1 MYLFLLFRLIALPMP
16 TRISEI
22 ISCLN
27 EHAPF
32 SLAESWDNV
41 GLLVG
46 DPTRTVTSILI
57 GLDPT
62 CTLAEEAI
70 SAGADAII
78 THHPLIFKPL
88 PAIDTASPSG
98 RFIEMTIS
106 HRISVIACH
115 TNLDSAD
122 GGVSDILAKAVG
134 LDHVEPLLPS
144 STSANP
150 AHGMGRIGRFAK
162 AKPAA
167 EFLRDIGAAVG
178 LPAFFIA
185 GRLPAA
191 ISTVAVCGG
200 SGSELASIARER
212 GADVFVTA
220 EIKHNVARW
229 AEEQGFCLIEG
240 THYGT
245 ERHAVTL
252 LTELLRRE
260 SLSRNWGVAV
270 SPTTTEHHPFVLTH
284 ID

>member
-46 DPTRTVTSILI
+46 DSARTVTSILI

-62 CTLAEEAI
+62 CNLAEEAI
-70 SAGADAII
+70 NRGADAII

-88 PAIDTASPSG
+88 SAIDTASPTG
-98 RFIEMTIS
+98 QFIEMTLS
-106 HRISVIACH
+106 HGISVIACH
-115 TNLDSAD
+115 TNLDSAEN
-122 GGVSDILAKAVG
+122 GVSDILAKAVG
-134 LDHVEPLLPS
+134 LNHVQPLLPS
-144 STSANP
+144 TFSGNLG
-150 AHGMGRIGRFAK
+150 HGMGRIGSFTK
-162 AKPAA
+162 ARPAVD
-167 EFLRDIGAAVG
+167 FLRNLGAALG
-178 LPAFFIA
+178 LPALFIA
-185 GRLPAA
+185 GKLPEP

-200 SGSELASIARER
+200 SGSELASIAHER
-212 GADVFVTA
+212 GADIFITA
-220 EIKHNVARW
+220 EIKHNIARW
-229 AEEQGFCLIEG
+229 AEEKGFCLIEG

-245 ERHAVTL
+245 EHHAVTL
-252 LTELLRRE
+252 LTELLE
-260 SLSRNWGVAV
+260 KENLSRNWEITV

>member
-1 MYLFLLFRLIALPMP
+1 MP

-32 SLAESWDNV
+32 TLAESWDNV

-46 DPTRTVTSILI
+46 DAARSVTSILI

-62 CTLAEEAI
+62 CNLAEEAI
-70 SAGADAII
+70 NRGADAII

-88 PAIDTASPSG
+88 PAIDTASPTG
-98 RFIEMTIS
+98 RFIEMAIS
-106 HRISVIACH
+106 HRICVIACH

-122 GGVSDILAKAVG
+122 NGVSDILANAVG
-134 LDHVEPLLPS
+134 LDRVQPLLPS
-144 STSANP
+144 SASDNP
-150 AHGMGRIGRFAK
+150 GHGMGRIGSFAK
-162 AKPAA
+162 ARPAA
-167 EFLRDIGAAVG
+167 DFLRDLGAALG
-178 LPAFFIA
+178 LPALFIV
-185 GRLPAA
+185 GKMPAT

-200 SGSELASIARER
+200 SGSELAAIAYER
-212 GADVFVTA
+212 GADIFITA
-220 EIKHNVARW
+220 EIKHNIARW

-245 ERHAVTL
+245 EHHAVTL
-252 LTELLRRE
+252 LTEILE
-260 SLSRNWGVAV
+260 KENLSRNWGITV

>member
-1 MYLFLLFRLIALPMP
+1 MYLFLLFRLIVLPMP

-22 ISCLN
+22 ISFLN

-32 SLAESWDNV
+32 ALAESWDNI

-46 DPTRTVTSILI
+46 DSTRTVTSILI

-70 SAGADAII
+70 SLGADAII

-88 PAIDTASPSG
+88 PAIDTASPTG
-98 RFIEMTIS
+98 RFIEMTVS

-115 TNLDSAD
+115 TNLDSAER
-122 GGVSDILAKAVG
+122 GVSDILAKAVG
-134 LDHVEPLLPS
+134 LEHVQPLLPNF
-144 STSANP
+144 TLNNP

-162 AKPAA
+162 ARPAA
-167 EFLRDIGAAVG
+167 DFLRDLGAALG

-185 GRLPAA
+185 GRLPAT

-200 SGSELASIARER
+200 SGSELASLARDR
-212 GADVFVTA
+212 GADIFITA
-220 EIKHNVARW
+220 EVKHNTARW
-229 AEEQGFCLIEG
+229 AEEQGFCLVEG

-245 ERHAVTL
+245 EHHAVTL
-252 LTELLRRE
+252 LAELLE
-260 SLSRNWGVAV
+260 KENLSRSWGITV

>member
-1 MYLFLLFRLIALPMP
+1 MP

-46 DPTRTVTSILI
+46 DSARTVTSILI

-62 CTLAEEAI
+62 CNLAEEAI
-70 SAGADAII
+70 NRGADAII

-88 PAIDTASPSG
+88 SAIDTASPTG
-98 RFIEMTIS
+98 QFIEMTLS
-106 HRISVIACH
+106 HGISVIACH
-115 TNLDSAD
+115 TNLDSAEN
-122 GGVSDILAKAVG
+122 GVSDILAKAVG
-134 LDHVEPLLPS
+134 LNHVQPLLPS
-144 STSANP
+144 TFSGNLG
-150 AHGMGRIGRFAK
+150 HGMGRIGSFTK
-162 AKPAA
+162 ARPAVD
-167 EFLRDIGAAVG
+167 FLRNLGAALG
-178 LPAFFIA
+178 LPALFIA
-185 GRLPAA
+185 GKLPET

-200 SGSELASIARER
+200 SGSELASIAHER
-212 GADVFVTA
+212 GADIFITA
-220 EIKHNVARW
+220 EIKHNIARW
-229 AEEQGFCLIEG
+229 AEEKGFCLIEG

-245 ERHAVTL
+245 EHHAVTL
-252 LTELLRRE
+252 LTELLE
-260 SLSRNWGVAV
+260 KENLSRNWEITV